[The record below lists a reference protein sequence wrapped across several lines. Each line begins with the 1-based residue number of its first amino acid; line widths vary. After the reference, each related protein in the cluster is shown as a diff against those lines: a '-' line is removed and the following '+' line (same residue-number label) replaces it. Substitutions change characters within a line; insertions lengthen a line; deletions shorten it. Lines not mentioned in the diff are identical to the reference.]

1 MKTLAAVLEQQ
12 NQPLQ
17 LLELTLP
24 PLRAGQVLVKIAYS
38 GICQTQL
45 NEIRGHKG
53 ADPYLPH
60 TMGHEA
66 SGTVLEIGSSV
77 TKVKPGDRVVIS
89 WLRGKG
95 AEESN
100 TTYEHNGRAVRS
112 GAVST
117 FLEKAIISENRV
129 IPLPEGIPLKEA
141 ALLGCAIPT
150 GAGVVF
156 NEMNLQKGQSLAIF
170 GVGGIGLSAIV
181 AAKYLDAS
189 PLIAVDIQEE
199 KLQKAKLLG
208 ATHCINAKTE
218 DVVAKIQE
226 ITANTG
232 VDFALESAGRKET
245 MEKAFQSV
253 KSPKGL
259 CVIAGNVPKGDF
271 IQLDPFDLIRGK
283 RIIGTW
289 GGNTSIDRD
298 VPRYVDL
305 YRNASWPIEHLISHE
320 IKLTEINELIKL
332 LEQGKV
338 ARGMIAFE

>member
-17 LLELTLP
+17 ILELTIPSLK
-24 PLRAGQVLVKIAYS
+24 AGQVLVKIAYS
-38 GICQTQL
+38 GVCQTQL

-66 SGTVLEIGSSV
+66 SGTVIEIGSGV
-77 TKVKPGDRVVIS
+77 TKVKPNDRVVIS
-89 WLRGKG
+89 WLKGSGADEPSTSYECNGKV
-95 AEESN
+95 
-100 TTYEHNGRAVRS
+100 VRS

-117 FLEKAIISENRV
+117 FLEKAVVSENRV
-129 IPLPEGIPLKEA
+129 IPLPDGMPLREA

-156 NEMNLQKGQSLAIF
+156 NEMNLQRGQSLAVF
-170 GVGGIGLSAIV
+170 GVGGIGLSAIL
-181 AAKYLDAS
+181 AAKHLGAS
-189 PLIAVDIQEE
+189 PLIAIDVEEE
-199 KLQKAKLLG
+199 KLQKAKSLG

-218 DVVAKIQE
+218 DVVAKVQE
-226 ITANTG
+226 ITGNAG
-232 VDFALESAGRKET
+232 VDFSLESAGKKET

-253 KSPKGL
+253 KAPKGL
-259 CVIAGNVPKGDF
+259 CVIAGNAPKGHF
-271 IQLDPFDLIRGK
+271 ISLDPFDLIRGK

-289 GGNTSIDRD
+289 GGDTVIDRD
-298 VPRYVDL
+298 VPLYVDL
-305 YRNASWPIEHLISHE
+305 FRKTSWPIGQLISHE
-320 IKLTEINELIKL
+320 VKLTEINELIKL
-332 LEQGKV
+332 LEHGKV